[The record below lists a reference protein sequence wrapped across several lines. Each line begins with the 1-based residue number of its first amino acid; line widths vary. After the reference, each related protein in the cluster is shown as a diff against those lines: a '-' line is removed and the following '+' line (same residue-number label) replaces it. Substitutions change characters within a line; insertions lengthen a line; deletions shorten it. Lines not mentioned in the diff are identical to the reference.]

1 MVGALIN
8 ILISILTWIFS
19 IIVSIVKFLFG
30 LIVGVFSAG
39 RNAQRE
45 KSIIKIRD
53 TIYQAH
59 RDNEAMLQKVSKI
72 INTLPEKIEA
82 NDKTS
87 LDNQLAY
94 CNQKST
100 SLTQAKDN
108 ITRDL
113 SDGVPANAE
122 GLIRKYKYIMQ
133 DIASIH
139 YAMSQD
145 HLDAISKKYQGD
157 AYFINSLLTFSRV
170 SNLRKTGNCW
180 EYDMNNIHY
189 KLDLDEIKHQ
199 VVITALP
206 YDAFCF
212 EDRPG
217 RTFPAPSPNTSHL
230 PLYFNADHKL
240 EYSSVRNVSEITHYD
255 VYEYFETMHRMMK
268 SKNINE
274 YAFKSILTRN
284 NAEDIEENYQEYFI
298 NGRLKQVAP
307 PPVEYLSDNEK
318 MPNGRQRWAQLSDLA
333 KSGMLSKKGFIIGKM
348 GYGSFIIRVIIVDTS
363 LLLLLLVAVREL
375 V

>member
-122 GLIRKYKYIMQ
+122 GLIRK
-133 DIASIH
+133 
-139 YAMSQD
+139 
-145 HLDAISKKYQGD
+145 
-157 AYFINSLLTFSRV
+157 
-170 SNLRKTGNCW
+170 
-180 EYDMNNIHY
+180 
-189 KLDLDEIKHQ
+189 
-199 VVITALP
+199 
-206 YDAFCF
+206 
-212 EDRPG
+212 
-217 RTFPAPSPNTSHL
+217 
-230 PLYFNADHKL
+230 
-240 EYSSVRNVSEITHYD
+240 
-255 VYEYFETMHRMMK
+255 
-268 SKNINE
+268 
-274 YAFKSILTRN
+274 
-284 NAEDIEENYQEYFI
+284 
-298 NGRLKQVAP
+298 
-307 PPVEYLSDNEK
+307 
-318 MPNGRQRWAQLSDLA
+318 
-333 KSGMLSKKGFIIGKM
+333 
-348 GYGSFIIRVIIVDTS
+348 
-363 LLLLLLVAVREL
+363 
-375 V
+375 